1 MTEYFV
7 SGSVGSDTN
16 LGTLEQPFKTIGA
29 CAKIVRG
36 GDICY
41 IREGIYRETVQPN
54 NSGNP
59 GNPIVF
65 KAYQNEKVVVSGAE
79 MITDQWQPHQG
90 SIYKVKLDSTW
101 DRGVG
106 KNQVFLNGEMM
117 IEARW
122 PNINHA
128 VKLTRN
134 NHVISDAGSLD
145 INSNSGD
152 AYYEGSYSSSEL
164 TRFPDG
170 FWQDGKISFVPGL
183 EWWGKVGTVVSS
195 TPRQV
200 KFRFKWLN
208 QDVARPTADD
218 PFYLW
223 GKYEALDAEKEWY
236 FDVEGSQGI
245 PYTLYLWSPGGT
257 PNAKSVEMK
266 TTDVILNLDD
276 RLHIT
281 VEGISFFA
289 GRISFNENS
298 SQIILKQI
306 ESLYAYH
313 NQFEGSKPA
322 AIRIQGN
329 NHQLVNST
337 IAKTGSTALGIAGTG
352 HLIENNVIYDVG
364 YISAASDGIQL
375 QQSDR
380 VEISQNTIF
389 NTSSI
394 GISNIGT
401 GNRITNNHLFNIG
414 LQKTDIAA
422 INSWNSGDAGGTEI
436 AYNLVHDVVA
446 YSQNSHNGGKGIRL
460 DSGRAPLGVSNYVIH
475 HNIIYN
481 TTSHNLVIW
490 PLKKTHPNYG
500 QSKNYLYN
508 NTVEENIVLLS
519 RSNASQA
526 GTILKNN
533 LAKEYAHGRTNDV
546 PPGTVVEN
554 NLFVRSKI
562 DRNLSGNPRFAKGVN
577 PNFMLAA
584 NSPAIDAGV
593 RISPYTDGFK
603 GLAPDIGALE
613 SGSKPFV
620 AGAVITEKDLSK
632 ISVNPDPLN
641 TTQAIVSGMPV
652 GRGLPDSFHIK
663 VGDGTPSSN
672 CANLTETTGF
682 IKGICQFEAQDK
694 TGNSEIS
701 ISLDGKN
708 FINIGQTIYLDVS
721 SQRPALFRFS
731 MAFSVLSSIALIILF
746 HRQFIKRFTR

>member
-7 SGSVGSDTN
+7 SISFGSDTN
-16 LGTLEQPFKTIGA
+16 PGTLEHPFKTIGA
-29 CAKIVRG
+29 CAKIVRA

-41 IREGIYRETVQPN
+41 IREGIYRETVQPK

-65 KAYQNEKVVVSGAE
+65 KAYHNEKVVVSGAGI
-79 MITDQWQPHQG
+79 ITESWQPHQG
-90 SIYKVKLDSTW
+90 NVYKVKLDSSW

-122 PNINHA
+122 PNIDRA

-134 NHVISDAGSLD
+134 NHVISDAGSLYL
-145 INSNSGD
+145 NSNSGD
-152 AYYEGSYSSSEL
+152 AYYEASYISSEL
-164 TRFPDG
+164 TQFPDD
-170 FWQDGKISFVPGL
+170 FWQDGKISFIPGL

-195 TPRQV
+195 TPGQV

-208 QDVARPTADD
+208 QDVARPTTDD

-236 FDVEGSQGI
+236 FDAEGSQGI
-245 PYTLYLWSPGGT
+245 PYTLYLWSPGGN
-257 PNAKSVEMK
+257 PNAKRIEMK
-266 TTDVILNLDD
+266 TTDVVLNLED
-276 RLHIT
+276 RVHIT

-289 GRISFNENS
+289 GRTSLNENS
-298 SQIILKQI
+298 SHIILKQI

-322 AIRIQGN
+322 AIIIQGN
-329 NHQLVNST
+329 HHQLVNST
-337 IAKTGSTALGIAGTG
+337 IAKTGSSALGISGTG
-352 HLIENNVIYDVG
+352 HLIKNNVIYDVG

-375 QQSDR
+375 QGPDR

-401 GNRITNNHLFNIG
+401 GNRIANNHLFNIG

-481 TTSHNLVIW
+481 TTSHSLVIW
-490 PLKKTHPNYG
+490 PLKKNHPNYG

-508 NTVEENIVLLS
+508 NTVQENIVLLS
-519 RSNASQA
+519 RPNASQS

-533 LAKEYAHGRTNDV
+533 LAKEYSHGRKNDV

-554 NLFVRSKI
+554 NLFVKSKI
-562 DRNLSGNPRFAKGVN
+562 SHNLSGNPIFVN
-577 PNFMLAA
+577 DVNFNFMLAE

-593 RISPYTDGFK
+593 TLSPYTDGFK

-641 TTQAIVSGMPV
+641 TTQLILSGMPI

-663 VGDGTPSSN
+663 VGNGTPSYN
-672 CANLTETTGF
+672 CANLTETTGI
-682 IKGICQFEAQDK
+682 IKGICQFEPQDK
-694 TGNSEIS
+694 TGNYDIS
-701 ISLDGKN
+701 ISFDGKN
-708 FINIGQTIYLDVS
+708 FINIGQTIYLDY
-721 SQRPALFRFS
+721 SQQRLALFSFS
-731 MAFSVLSSIALIILF
+731 MAFSVVSSIALIILF
-746 HRQFIKRFTR
+746 YRQFIKRFTR